1 MLGVACFA
9 QPCTRSRSTLPHRPQ
24 TLWERLGY
32 QPDAGRF
39 CGHGDQ
45 APGAWPWNPQKRYDQ
60 DHRPATGRHK
70 RSGKTPFAQ
79 SCSGS
84 RSEGIQRPAEG
95 PIRPRLAGYWGK
107 SETTQTICLLPTALD
122 YWICT
127 TFPRERRYRARFL
140 NEHHG
145 RPLLECYQELAERFP
160 RGLADL
166 RPLPEESTAKTE
178 ETMAAG

>member
-1 MLGVACFA
+1 MLDSPSLAPEVVQLFRTARKRYGSVWGISQTPEDFVGTETKPREHGPGILKNATTKIIGQ
-9 QPCTRSRSTLPHRPQ
+9 QP
-24 TLWERLGY
+24 
-32 QPDAGRF
+32 
-39 CGHGDQ
+39 GDTSVLVKHLSLNP
-45 APGAWPWNPQKRYDQ
+45 AAVREVKEFSAPQK
-60 DHRPATGRHK
+60 G
-70 RSGKTPFAQ
+70 Q
-79 SCSGS
+79 SARALLVIG
-84 RSEGIQRPAEG
+84 E
-95 PIRPRLAGYWGK
+95 K